1 MSFLRLPPGQKSSNS
16 THSGFKIVILVIFY
30 ISFSTNPMKRPRET
44 TNWSSKVWSAYFSVG
59 QISTKNASISRT
71 VTRGD
76 KTLPRFKGAA
86 YHYVKDVYLSHQA
99 CLVVPLFNSRGDS
112 KSLWSPTGDGEKEK
126 KCSRTNKRFGISF
139 HLLASEGMNFDAGQ
153 HEQV

>member
-1 MSFLRLPPGQKSSNS
+1 MSFLRLPQVRNLQIPHIVALKLLFWWYFIFHFQQIPWKDREKPQIDPAKSDA
-16 THSGFKIVILVIFY
+16 
-30 ISFSTNPMKRPRET
+30 
-44 TNWSSKVWSAYFSVG
+44 AYFSVP
-59 QISTKNASISRT
+59 QISTKNASISHT